1 MLRITYFHFASLCNK
16 KWSEKKRKN
25 NYSISLWSEMKEL
38 EAKQSE
44 KKNDWKRNKVKK
56 RWFRF
61 ALKRDEKI
69 ESEPKQNEKLLE
81 AEHSEKTLL

>member
-1 MLRITYFHFASLCNK
+1 M
-16 KWSEKKRKN
+16 KWKEAKN
-25 NYSISLWSEMKEL
+25 NYSII
-38 EAKQSE
+38 
-44 KKNDWKRNKVKK
+44 DWKRNKEKK